1 MKGPCVDTKSLCKVG
16 EIAEVLMLSERR
28 IHQLVRQGIIPKAKR
43 GRYELASAVQGYI
56 CYLES
61 RNPAIAPSVGEE
73 VFDYRRERARLTKA
87 QADRAEA
94 ETAKITGE
102 VVSVRQVER
111 NLATL
116 FAEVA
121 ANMRNIPTRVASALV
136 GNTDER
142 EVKTV
147 LLREIDSVLTA
158 LADSDILI
166 EPSDDEEDADSGEI

>member
-1 MKGPCVDTKSLCKVG
+1 MSSESAKKSTAPTYPVAT
-16 EIAEVLMLSERR
+16 IAKLLMLSDRR
-28 IHQLVRQGIIPKAKR
+28 VQQLTKEGVIPKAER
-43 GRYELASAVQGYI
+43 GRYELAPAVQGYI
-56 CYLES
+56 RYLQERS
-61 RNPAIAPSVGEE
+61 LRSDQSPI
-73 VFDYRRERARLTKA
+73 DYHTEKARLTKA

-116 FAEVA
+116 FAEVT

-142 EVKTV
+142 EVKAV

-166 EPSDDEEDADSGEI
+166 ELSDDEEDADSGEI